1 MAYSKIIYGGN
12 VLIDLTGDT
21 VAADKLLAGI
31 TAHGKDGE
39 EITGTCA
46 YDAAT
51 GDATA
56 AEGEILLG
64 KTAYVKGA
72 KKTGTM
78 PNRGAV
84 TGTIATKAGEYTV
97 PAGYHNGG
105 GKVGISSTEQAK
117 IIAGNI
123 KAGVTILGVEGS
135 YSGASI
141 KAQAK
146 SATPKTTAQTV
157 SPDSGYDYLSS
168 VTVAAIPYAEAAN
181 PAGGTTVTIADR
193 PDSRYGHGGRAAVRH
208 DRARQGR
215 QRHYRRADVCDR
227 LHRLR
232 RTGRKPRR
240 RRGHLSGSGVIQ
252 NERADLSHHHT
263 DRAGGRRGLYA
274 DPDG

>member
-84 TGTIATKAGEYTV
+84 TGTIAHDKAGNAITGALTFATVYT
-97 PAGYHNGG
+97 G
-105 GKVGISSTEQAK
+105 
-117 IIAGNI
+117 
-123 KAGVTILGVEGS
+123 
-135 YSGASI
+135 SGA
-141 KAQAK
+141 
-146 SATPKTTAQTV
+146 
-157 SPDSGYDYLSS
+157 PDASLGADGDIYL
-168 VTVAAIPYAEAAN
+168 
-181 PAGGTTVTIADR
+181 
-193 PDSRYGHGGRAAVRH
+193 
-208 DRARQGR
+208 
-215 QRHYRRADVCDR
+215 
-227 LHRLR
+227 
-232 RTGRKPRR
+232 
-240 RRGHLSGSGVIQ
+240 
-252 NERADLSHHHT
+252 DL
-263 DRAGGRRGLYA
+263 G
-274 DPDG
+274 

>member
-72 KKTGTM
+72 KKAGTM

-84 TGTIATKAGEYTV
+84 TGTIAPKRA
-97 PAGYHNGG
+97 
-105 GKVGISSTEQAK
+105 ST
-117 IIAGNI
+117 
-123 KAGVTILGVEGS
+123 LS
-135 YSGASI
+135 PL
-141 KAQAK
+141 
-146 SATPKTTAQTV
+146 ATTTA
-157 SPDSGYDYLSS
+157 
-168 VTVAAIPYAEAAN
+168 AARWASA
-181 PAGGTTVTIADR
+181 R
-193 PDSRYGHGGRAAVRH
+193 PS
-208 DRARQGR
+208 R
-215 QRHYRRADVCDR
+215 QRSSRA
-227 LHRLR
+227 
-232 RTGRKPRR
+232 TSK
-240 RRGHLSGSGVIQ
+240 
-252 NERADLSHHHT
+252 RA
-263 DRAGGRRGLYA
+263 
-274 DPDG
+274 

>member
-56 AEGEILLG
+56 VEGEILLG

-84 TGTIATKAGEYTV
+84 TGTTAHDKAGNAITGALTFATVYT
-97 PAGYHNGG
+97 G
-105 GKVGISSTEQAK
+105 
-117 IIAGNI
+117 
-123 KAGVTILGVEGS
+123 
-135 YSGASI
+135 SGA
-141 KAQAK
+141 
-146 SATPKTTAQTV
+146 
-157 SPDSGYDYLSS
+157 PDASLGADGDIYL
-168 VTVAAIPYAEAAN
+168 
-181 PAGGTTVTIADR
+181 
-193 PDSRYGHGGRAAVRH
+193 
-208 DRARQGR
+208 
-215 QRHYRRADVCDR
+215 
-227 LHRLR
+227 
-232 RTGRKPRR
+232 
-240 RRGHLSGSGVIQ
+240 
-252 NERADLSHHHT
+252 DL
-263 DRAGGRRGLYA
+263 G
-274 DPDG
+274 

>member
-46 YDAAT
+46 YDANT

-64 KTAYVKGA
+64 KTAYVK
-72 KKTGTM
+72 
-78 PNRGAV
+78 
-84 TGTIATKAGEYTV
+84 GTIATKAGEYTV

-181 PAGGTTVTIADR
+181 PAGGTTVTI
-193 PDSRYGHGGRAAVRH
+193 G
-208 DRARQGR
+208 
-215 QRHYRRADVCDR
+215 
-227 LHRLR
+227 
-232 RTGRKPRR
+232 
-240 RRGHLSGSGVIQ
+240 
-252 NERADLSHHHT
+252 
-263 DRAGGRRGLYA
+263 
-274 DPDG
+274 

>member
-21 VAADKLLAGI
+21 VAADKLLAGV

-56 AEGEILLG
+56 AEGDILLG

-84 TGTIATKAGEYTV
+84 TGTIATKTGEYTV
-97 PAGYHNGG
+97 PAGYHAGG

-123 KAGVTILGVEGS
+123 KAGVTILGVEGG
-135 YSGASI
+135 YSGEPI

-146 SATPKTTAQTV
+146 SATPKTTAQTIQ
-157 SPDSGYDYLSS
+157 PDSGYDYLSG

-181 PAGGTTVTIADR
+181 PAGGMTVTI
-193 PDSRYGHGGRAAVRH
+193 G
-208 DRARQGR
+208 
-215 QRHYRRADVCDR
+215 
-227 LHRLR
+227 
-232 RTGRKPRR
+232 
-240 RRGHLSGSGVIQ
+240 
-252 NERADLSHHHT
+252 
-263 DRAGGRRGLYA
+263 
-274 DPDG
+274 

>member
-64 KTAYVKGA
+64 KTAYVKG
-72 KKTGTM
+72 
-78 PNRGAV
+78 
-84 TGTIATKAGEYTV
+84 
-97 PAGYHNGG
+97 
-105 GKVGISSTEQAK
+105 
-117 IIAGNI
+117 
-123 KAGVTILGVEGS
+123 
-135 YSGASI
+135 
-141 KAQAK
+141 
-146 SATPKTTAQTV
+146 
-157 SPDSGYDYLSS
+157 
-168 VTVAAIPYAEAAN
+168 
-181 PAGGTTVTIADR
+181 ADR

>member
-21 VAADKLLAGI
+21 VAADKLLAGV

-56 AEGEILLG
+56 AEGDILLG

-84 TGTIATKAGEYTV
+84 TGTIATKTGEYTV
-97 PAGYHNGG
+97 PAGYHTGG

-123 KAGVTILGVEGS
+123 KAGEP
-135 YSGASI
+135 I

-146 SATPKTTAQTV
+146 SATPKTTAQTIQ
-157 SPDSGYDYLSS
+157 PDSGYDYLSG
-168 VTVAAIPYAEAAN
+168 VTVAEIPYAEAAN
-181 PAGGTTVTIADR
+181 PAGGMTVTI
-193 PDSRYGHGGRAAVRH
+193 G
-208 DRARQGR
+208 
-215 QRHYRRADVCDR
+215 
-227 LHRLR
+227 
-232 RTGRKPRR
+232 
-240 RRGHLSGSGVIQ
+240 
-252 NERADLSHHHT
+252 
-263 DRAGGRRGLYA
+263 
-274 DPDG
+274 

>member
-97 PAGYHNGG
+97 PAGYHNGS

-168 VTVAAIPYAEAAN
+168 VTVAADALLS
-181 PAGGTTVTIADR
+181 GTTA
-193 PDSRYGHGGRAAVRH
+193 H
-208 DRARQGR
+208 DKAGN
-215 QRHYRRADVCDR
+215 AI
-227 LHRLR
+227 
-232 RTGRKPRR
+232 TGA
-240 RRGHLSGSGVIQ
+240 LTLATVYTGSGAPDASLG
-252 NERADLSHHHT
+252 ADGDIYL
-263 DRAGGRRGLYA
+263 DLG
-274 DPDG
+274 